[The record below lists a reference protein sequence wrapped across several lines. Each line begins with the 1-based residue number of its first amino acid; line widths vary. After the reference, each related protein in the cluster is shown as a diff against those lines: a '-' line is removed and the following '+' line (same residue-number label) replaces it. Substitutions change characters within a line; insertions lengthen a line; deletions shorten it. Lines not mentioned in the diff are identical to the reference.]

1 MTNAGHPPSRQ
12 AYRLATPMMA
22 IWFALFVFGILTFY
36 ATLNPAHGNP
46 VVSDKRIF
54 ATIIGAFVY
63 WFTIRAIAHRF
74 GQPSRDILMAT
85 LLIGIPGSLL
95 ILAVR
100 TLYDVATLSDLS
112 GSFESNLRWVLL
124 WLGYFGAWV
133 AGFFA
138 IACRRGA
145 VAAHAAPCDARMPKT
160 DVQGAAEATL
170 MAVIDELADQPEIDR
185 ARLAAALIAR
195 SGYELADC
203 MSGDTGTNDRIVL
216 ARAIAA
222 RLTAPGTSEIC
233 VSKTSFFEKPAGLA

>member
-1 MTNAGHPPSRQ
+1 MTNAGNLPNRE
-12 AYRLATPMMA
+12 ALRLATPMMA
-22 IWFALFVFGILTFY
+22 ICFALFVFGIITFY

-46 VVSDKRIF
+46 VISDKRIF
-54 ATIIGAFVY
+54 ATITGAFVY

-85 LLIGIPGSLL
+85 LFIGVPGSLL

-100 TLYDVATLSDLS
+100 TLYDVATLGDLS

-124 WLGYFGAWV
+124 WLGYFCAWV

-138 IACRRGA
+138 IACRQ
-145 VAAHAAPCDARMPKT
+145 VAARAAPSDVRAPT
-160 DVQGAAEATL
+160 TGVQGAAEATL

-195 SGYELADC
+195 SGYEQADC
-203 MSGDTGTNDRIVL
+203 MPGDTGTNDRIVL

-222 RLTAPGTSEIC
+222 RLTAE
-233 VSKTSFFEKPAGLA
+233 A